1 MSAQTSKTRI
11 CKRPLKSAK
20 LSAISKKST
29 VRQGNANSKLPRV
42 PPPGVLNQQM
52 GALASAHNS
61 QIAGHGSSLS
71 PVQAQQ
77 NPFAR
82 TSATNTLEQNE
93 ESALLILKQYS
104 GITGQ
109 LYSHHG
115 GTQTTKAQPS
125 LTATQG
131 ANSQH
136 STALSKSNAKRQV
149 PVSNKRIIIKDG
161 QASLHQE
168 SGQPSSTVDQRTVL
182 ESGIPRLQS
191 SMVQQDSIQFGGN
204 IIHTEGKSNNFD
216 LSTLTHHDK
225 EELGKDQRGQPQK
238 KSLIEAGVD
247 QQPVLPAVSRNQEI
261 LEMRHFSHTQ
271 DPKTEDFDKLQTV
284 TSESDNSN
292 TAALLN
298 TGA

>member
-11 CKRPLKSAK
+11 RKRPMKSAK
-20 LSAISKKST
+20 LSALSKKST
-29 VRQGNANSKLPRV
+29 ARHGNTNAKLPRV
-42 PPPGVLNQQM
+42 PLPGAPNQQLE
-52 GALASAHNS
+52 ALPSTHNS
-61 QIAGHGSSLS
+61 QTAGPAGSLS
-71 PVQAQQ
+71 PAQAQQ

-125 LTATQG
+125 LTVTQG

-161 QASLHQE
+161 QTSLYQE

-182 ESGIPRLQS
+182 ESGNPRLQS

-204 IIHTEGKSNNFD
+204 IIHTEVKSNNFD
-216 LSTLTHHDK
+216 LSTLTQHEK
-225 EELGKDQRGQPQK
+225 EELGQEKRGKPQK
-238 KSLIEAGVD
+238 KSLIEA
-247 QQPVLPAVSRNQEI
+247 
-261 LEMRHFSHTQ
+261 
-271 DPKTEDFDKLQTV
+271 
-284 TSESDNSN
+284 
-292 TAALLN
+292 
-298 TGA
+298 TGE